1 MGLRVAKTESLVLHS
16 QQKPGV
22 QDDPLATTAAAGSA
36 AARALIRHSS
46 YKRGPFASLASAGCG
61 GGLCN
66 MRIQD
71 TDRRERHWSYLKEAT
86 GENTKSGAI
95 DTAVRFY
102 LEMAGGTTAVPT
114 GAVEELL
121 AEAEREGSL
130 TVEEIAAILDTDEL
144 PIAAETTWSV
154 GAE

>member
-1 MGLRVAKTESLVLHS
+1 
-16 QQKPGV
+16 
-22 QDDPLATTAAAGSA
+22 
-36 AARALIRHSS
+36 
-46 YKRGPFASLASAGCG
+46 
-61 GGLCN
+61 

-71 TDRRERHWSYLKEAT
+71 TDRRERHWSYLQEAT

-144 PIAAETTWSV
+144 PVDAETTWSV
-154 GAE
+154 GDG